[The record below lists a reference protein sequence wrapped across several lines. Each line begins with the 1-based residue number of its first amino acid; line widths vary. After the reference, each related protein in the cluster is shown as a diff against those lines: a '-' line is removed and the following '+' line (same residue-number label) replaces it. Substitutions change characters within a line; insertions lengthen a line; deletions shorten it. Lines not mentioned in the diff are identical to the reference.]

1 MATLIKVN
9 GEQTEV
15 APWNGKA
22 FTLEQIQEH
31 VGGYFEAHRLSDGK
45 FMLVDEDGKR
55 KQKPINRA
63 ASFLLF
69 GKYTGFDFIVGDAL
83 IGTKEEFDGD
93 EE

>member
-1 MATLIKVN
+1 MATLIKAS
-9 GEQTEV
+9 GQQEEIK
-15 APWNGKA
+15 PWNGTS
-22 FTLEQIQEH
+22 FTLEQLQEH

-45 FMLVDEDGKR
+45 FMLVDEDGKM

-69 GKYTGFDFIVGDAL
+69 GKFTGLDFIVGDAL
-83 IGTKEEFDGD
+83 VGTKEEFDGD